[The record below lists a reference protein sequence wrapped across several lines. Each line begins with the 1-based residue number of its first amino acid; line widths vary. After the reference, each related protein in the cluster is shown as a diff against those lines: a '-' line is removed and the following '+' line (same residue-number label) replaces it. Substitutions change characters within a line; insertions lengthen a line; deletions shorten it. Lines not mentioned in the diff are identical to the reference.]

1 MKRIQPAV
9 SWLIRGITNILF
21 RIDQVPLQMV
31 PKHGP
36 LILVMNH
43 IGSLEV
49 PLLYSHLQ
57 PRRIIGVV
65 KVETWD
71 NPLMG
76 WLFDVWEAIPIRRGE
91 VDMDAFHRSLDVL
104 AVGEM
109 LGVAPEGTRSYHGRL
124 QRARPGVVILALH
137 SGAPILPVAH
147 WGGEKLSCNLKRMKR
162 TDFHIKVGRPFYLE
176 ANDGKATRVIRQEM
190 VDEVMGQ
197 IAALLPVEYRG
208 EYANLGATTKYL
220 RFT

>member
-1 MKRIQPAV
+1 MKRFQPAV

-21 RIDQVPLQMV
+21 RIDQLPLQGV
-31 PKHGP
+31 PTHGP
-36 LILVMNH
+36 FILVMNH

-57 PRRIIGVV
+57 PRRIIGVA

-91 VDMDAFHRSLDVL
+91 VDMDAFHRSLAVL

-124 QRARPGVVILALH
+124 QRARPGVVTLALH
-137 SGAPILPVAH
+137 SDAPILPVAH
-147 WGGEKLSCNLKRMKR
+147 WGGEKLSCNLMRIKR
-162 TDFHIKVGRPFYLE
+162 TDFHIKVGRPFYL
-176 ANDGKATRVIRQEM
+176 DTKGVKATRVIRQEM

-197 IAALLPVEYRG
+197 IAALLPEEYRG
-208 EYANLGATTKYL
+208 EYTSLGSTTKYL
-220 RFT
+220 RFA